1 MPRYSIS
8 NAPTEIAVCQ
18 LDPAEIGGD
27 WGISSLSIEIR
38 KGPATCHSGWPCQ
51 PGLAAHHLRKML
63 SAKKPIKFVI
73 CVLESVRYA

>member
-27 WGISSLSIEIR
+27 WGIYST
-38 KGPATCHSGWPCQ
+38 GQSGTAICD
-51 PGLAAHHLRKML
+51 
-63 SAKKPIKFVI
+63 KFD
-73 CVLESVRYA
+73 A

>member
-27 WGISSLSIEIR
+27 WRIYISGYIYLYPGI
-38 KGPATCHSGWPCQ
+38 A
-51 PGLAAHHLRKML
+51 
-63 SAKKPIKFVI
+63 
-73 CVLESVRYA
+73 CVLSNLYVGIWRVYRYNRLADD

>member
-27 WGISSLSIEIR
+27 WGVYVTDSSARRSSGSQVR
-38 KGPATCHSGWPCQ
+38 GAAT
-51 PGLAAHHLRKML
+51 
-63 SAKKPIKFVI
+63 
-73 CVLESVRYA
+73 